1 MAIKKRNF
9 RVIQSF
15 VYKGKDGLA
24 QNKKWF
30 VVSPGEKCPKLDI
43 NEKERLIREQVICEV
58 DMYGENIIS
67 KKLITMNAEEIDRL
81 FNSKSLQRLSSIIS
95 STDFAQET
103 LARMLV
109 YAEKMKLPGAI
120 TQTIDKKLEG

>member
-1 MAIKKRNF
+1 MAIKKQNF

-24 QNKKWF
+24 ANKKWF
-30 VVSPGEKCPKLDI
+30 VISPGEECPKLDI
-43 NEKERLIREQVICEV
+43 NERERLLREQVICEV
-58 DMYGENIIS
+58 DMHGENIIS
-67 KKLITMNAEEIDRL
+67 KKLVTMNAEEIDRL
-81 FNSKSLQRLSSIIS
+81 FNSKSPQKLANIIS

-120 TQTIDKKLEG
+120 TQTINQKLEG

>member
-15 VYKGKDGLA
+15 VYKGKDGRA

-30 VVSPGEKCPKLDI
+30 VVSPGEECPKLDI
-43 NEKERLIREQVICEV
+43 NEKERLLREQVICEV
-58 DMYGENIIS
+58 DMHGENIIS

-81 FNSKSLQRLSSIIS
+81 FNSKSPQQLASIVS

-120 TQTIDKKLEG
+120 TQTINQKLEG